1 MKRRTSRR
9 FQPTMTPGLDQLE
22 SRQLLSSG
30 FQVVTSPTVTGADL
44 SAVSAVSP
52 TDIWAVGSDST
63 GPLIE
68 NFNGTSWSVVAAPA
82 VSGGTLTGVSAL
94 SKNDVWAVGSANGS
108 PLVEF
113 FNGTSWSVQAS
124 PTISGGGT
132 LNAVTAISPTD
143 VWAVGNTGTGE
154 GRGQLIENFNGTS
167 WSVVQAPSSHGALTG
182 ISAVSSTDIFAVGG
196 GGKDVPNQVLQF
208 NGTTWSVLP
217 NTPDT
222 VAVDAI
228 SATDVWVVG
237 SGSIWNFNGTTWSQA
252 AFSNGNTANT
262 FAAISGTASNN
273 IYAVGDGFSSS
284 NGLQTGFGTIAA
296 QWNGTSWSPVT
307 SANPGNNQ
315 DGLTGVTAFSNGL
328 VVAVGNASA
337 TTSTTPVANSLIE
350 SATFTVT
357 PPVTP
362 IATTTALTFTPGSA
376 TFGTPVTFTATITP
390 ASTGSAQPT
399 GTVAFFS
406 GSTLLGSGTV
416 SNDVATFTTTALLAG
431 TSSIT
436 ATYGGDT
443 NYAASTSPSVTVKI
457 TQATTSA
464 ALSFFPAEPVL
475 GQDVTLTA
483 TITPATTGPVSPT
496 GTVEFFDGST
506 LLGDGT
512 VSNGAATLNTTAL
525 SLGANSI
532 TATYEGD
539 SNYVGST
546 APAITVTVVQSATPP
561 SGSFQLVT
569 SPTVSGGSLSAVS
582 AVSPTDIFAVGSQ
595 STSTGDV
602 GPLTE
607 IFNGTSWS
615 VVAAPTPAGSS
626 GAEFSSV
633 SAVASNNVWAVG
645 SSFTVNSSGVTV
657 STPLIEHYN
666 GTSWSIQ
673 TNPAT
678 AGTLNAVTA
687 ISPTDVWAVGGTGSA
702 DLIENFNGTSWS
714 IVQAPSPPTAH
725 PSLSGISAVS
735 STDIFAIGGNGKGN
749 FPQILQFNG
758 TTWTSLANLPTG
770 IAVTAIDAISAT
782 DVWTVGGGSIW
793 NFNGTTWSQVPSAG
807 GNLVAISGSSA
818 NDIYAVGET
827 ISTTDET
834 LVEQWNGTSWSTVTS
849 AGAGEL
855 NGVTTLSNGTAVAV
869 GAPGIETNA
878 TTAAPAS
885 TSASG
890 TSLSGVVPSST
901 VQLPATST
909 VRVPVRVISPNI
921 TVQLPA
927 TSTVRVP
934 IRVILPNGTT
944 APPQTSPVQVLTG
957 DVLGALSNDTF
968 QPPAAAPTRRR

>member
-143 VWAVGNTGTGE
+143 VWAVGNTGTSE

-217 NTPDT
+217 NTPDA

-362 IATTTALTFTPGSA
+362 VATTTALTFTPGSA

-443 NYAASTSPSVTVKI
+443 NYAASTSPSVAVNI
-457 TQATTSA
+457 TQATTTA
-464 ALSFFPAEPVL
+464 ALSFFPASPVL
-475 GQDVTLTA
+475 DQDVTLTA
-483 TITPATTGPVSPT
+483 TITPATTGPVSPS

-512 VSNGAATLNTTAL
+512 VSNGAATLTTTAL
-525 SLGANSI
+525 SLGANTI

-539 SNYVGST
+539 SNYVAST
-546 APAITVTVVQSATPP
+546 SPAITVTVVQTGRPPRPP
-561 SGSFQLVT
+561 SRS
-569 SPTVSGGSLSAVS
+569 
-582 AVSPTDIFAVGSQ
+582 
-595 STSTGDV
+595 
-602 GPLTE
+602 
-607 IFNGTSWS
+607 
-615 VVAAPTPAGSS
+615 
-626 GAEFSSV
+626 
-633 SAVASNNVWAVG
+633 
-645 SSFTVNSSGVTV
+645 
-657 STPLIEHYN
+657 
-666 GTSWSIQ
+666 
-673 TNPAT
+673 
-678 AGTLNAVTA
+678 
-687 ISPTDVWAVGGTGSA
+687 
-702 DLIENFNGTSWS
+702 
-714 IVQAPSPPTAH
+714 
-725 PSLSGISAVS
+725 
-735 STDIFAIGGNGKGN
+735 
-749 FPQILQFNG
+749 
-758 TTWTSLANLPTG
+758 
-770 IAVTAIDAISAT
+770 
-782 DVWTVGGGSIW
+782 
-793 NFNGTTWSQVPSAG
+793 
-807 GNLVAISGSSA
+807 
-818 NDIYAVGET
+818 
-827 ISTTDET
+827 
-834 LVEQWNGTSWSTVTS
+834 
-849 AGAGEL
+849 
-855 NGVTTLSNGTAVAV
+855 
-869 GAPGIETNA
+869 
-878 TTAAPAS
+878 
-885 TSASG
+885 
-890 TSLSGVVPSST
+890 
-901 VQLPATST
+901 
-909 VRVPVRVISPNI
+909 
-921 TVQLPA
+921 
-927 TSTVRVP
+927 
-934 IRVILPNGTT
+934 
-944 APPQTSPVQVLTG
+944 
-957 DVLGALSNDTF
+957 
-968 QPPAAAPTRRR
+968 

>member
-1 MKRRTSRR
+1 MKRRISRR
-9 FQPTMTPGLDQLE
+9 FQPTMTPGLDRLE
-22 SRQLLSSG
+22 SRQLLSTG
-30 FQVVTSPTVTGADL
+30 FQVVSSPTVTGSGLNAI
-44 SAVSAVSP
+44 SAVSP
-52 TDIWAVGSDST
+52 TDIWAVGSQPEGST
-63 GPLIE
+63 GQAPLIE
-68 NFNGTSWSVVAAPA
+68 NFNGTSWSQVPSPA
-82 VSGGTLTGVSAL
+82 LSGFADLNGVSAL
-94 SKNDVWAVGSANGS
+94 SSKDVWAVGSDNGN
-108 PLVEF
+108 PLVEC
-113 FNGTSWSVQAS
+113 FNGTAWSVQAS

-143 VWAVGNTGTGE
+143 VWAVGNTGTGT

-167 WSVVQAPSSHGALTG
+167 WSVVQAPSAHGALTG

-196 GGKDVPNQVLQF
+196 GGKNVPNQVLQF

-217 NTPDT
+217 NTPDA

-237 SGSIWNFNGTTWSQA
+237 SNGLWNFDGTFWTKA
-252 AFSNGNTANT
+252 AFSNGNTANN
-262 FAAISGTASNN
+262 FDAISGTASNN
-273 IYAVGDGFSSS
+273 LYAVGDGFSSS

-337 TTSTTPVANSLIE
+337 TTANSAVANSLIE
-350 SATFTVT
+350 SATFTVS

-362 IATTTALTFTPGSA
+362 IATTTALTFTPASA

-399 GTVAFFS
+399 GTVAFFD
-406 GSTLLGSGTV
+406 GSTLVGGGTV

-431 TSSIT
+431 ASSIT

-443 NYAASTSPSVTVKI
+443 NYAPSTSPSVAVKI
-457 TQATTSA
+457 TQATTTA
-464 ALSFFPAEPVL
+464 AVSFFPAEPVL

-483 TITPATTGPVSPT
+483 TITPATTGPVSPS

-512 VSNGAATLNTTAL
+512 VSNGAATLITTGL

-546 APAITVTVVQSATPP
+546 SPAITVTVVQSATPP
-561 SGSFQLVT
+561 SPSFQIVK
-569 SPTVSGGSLSAVS
+569 SPTIKGSLSADS
-582 AVSPTDIFAVGSQ
+582 SVSPSDIWAVGSQ
-595 STSTGDV
+595 TTSTGAV
-602 GPLTE
+602 APLTE
-607 IFNGTSWS
+607 NFNGTSWS

-626 GAEFSSV
+626 GADFSSV
-633 SAVASNNVWAVG
+633 SAAASNNVWAVG
-645 SSFTVNSSGVTV
+645 RSFTVNSSGVTV
-657 STPLIEHYN
+657 STPLVEHYN

-673 TNPAT
+673 TTPAT
-678 AGTLNAVTA
+678 GGSLNAVTA

-735 STDIFAIGGNGKGN
+735 STDIFAVGGNGKGN
-749 FPQILQFNG
+749 FPQVLQFNG
-758 TTWTSLANLPTG
+758 TTWTSLPNLPTG
-770 IAVTAIDAISAT
+770 IAITAVDAISAT

-793 NFNGTTWSQVPSAG
+793 NFNGTIWTEVVSGLG
-807 GNLVAISGSSA
+807 GDLFAISGSSA
-818 NDIYAVGET
+818 NDIFAVGET
-827 ISTTDET
+827 ISTKDET
-834 LVEQWNGTSWSTVTS
+834 LVEQWNGTSWSAVTS

-855 NGVTTLSNGTAVAV
+855 AGVTTLSNETAVAV
-869 GAPGIETNA
+869 GAVGIESNA
-878 TTAAPAS
+878 TTAAPES
-885 TSASG
+885 RV
-890 TSLSGVVPSST
+890 SGV
-901 VQLPATST
+901 
-909 VRVPVRVISPNI
+909 
-921 TVQLPA
+921 
-927 TSTVRVP
+927 
-934 IRVILPNGTT
+934 LPNGSV
-944 APPQTSPVQVLTG
+944 APPETSPVQVPG
-957 DVLGALSNDTF
+957 SDVVGVVPSDTV

>member
-1 MKRRTSRR
+1 M
-9 FQPTMTPGLDQLE
+9 
-22 SRQLLSSG
+22 
-30 FQVVTSPTVTGADL
+30 
-44 SAVSAVSP
+44 
-52 TDIWAVGSDST
+52 
-63 GPLIE
+63 
-68 NFNGTSWSVVAAPA
+68 
-82 VSGGTLTGVSAL
+82 
-94 SKNDVWAVGSANGS
+94 
-108 PLVEF
+108 
-113 FNGTSWSVQAS
+113 
-124 PTISGGGT
+124 
-132 LNAVTAISPTD
+132 
-143 VWAVGNTGTGE
+143 
-154 GRGQLIENFNGTS
+154 
-167 WSVVQAPSSHGALTG
+167 TG

-217 NTPDT
+217 NTPDA

-237 SGSIWNFNGTTWSQA
+237 SDGIWNFNGTIWSQA
-252 AFSNGNTANT
+252 AFSNGNTAND

-273 IYAVGDGFSSS
+273 LYAVGDGFSSS

-337 TTSTTPVANSLIE
+337 TTSNSAVTNSLIE
-350 SATFTVT
+350 SATFTVS

-399 GTVAFFS
+399 GTVAFFD
-406 GSTLLGSGTV
+406 GSTLLGGGTV

-443 NYAASTSPSVTVKI
+443 NYAASTSPSVTVNI
-457 TQATTSA
+457 TQATTTA
-464 ALSFFPAEPVL
+464 ALSFFPASPVL

-512 VSNGAATLNTTAL
+512 VSNGAATLTTTAL

-546 APAITVTVVQSATPP
+546 SPAITVTVVQSATPP
-561 SGSFQLVT
+561 SAPFQIVT
-569 SPTVSGGSLSAVS
+569 SPTVTGATLSAVS

-878 TTAAPAS
+878 TTAAPARPHPRPR
-885 TSASG
+885 

-957 DVLGALSNDTF
+957 DVLALFPTTRSSRPRRP
-968 QPPAAAPTRRR
+968 QPGGGNSLPARVRKRPSSMSVGRLRWNTTARRRSISAFDSDPTPRTTAVRKPAGQSLPPSRISSPRSSDEAIPVYPV